1 LEPRPDLQRALTC
14 SISSVSTLS
23 RSRILEVSKNETV
36 VRVGVIDEAVHDF
49 DDPVLKRIQIFVTAY
64 IVASFF

>member
-1 LEPRPDLQRALTC
+1 M
-14 SISSVSTLS
+14 
-23 RSRILEVSKNETV
+23 SKNETV